1 MQFRT
6 LREGEIYKAQL
17 ARLGN
22 VPRVD
27 NALEALLWGV
37 CRKPEKFEK
46 VPGMKDCY
54 IAKTTA
60 AGLVPALRLLFKIED
75 ENCVTLHA
83 IGRDATE
90 ES

>member
-1 MQFRT
+1 MQLRT

-27 NALEALLWGV
+27 EALQALLWGI
-37 CRKPEKFEK
+37 CRKPDKFEP
-46 VPGMKDCY
+46 VLGMKDCY

-60 AGLVPALRLLFKIED
+60 SGLVPALRLLFKIED
-75 ENCVTLHA
+75 DDCVSLCA
-83 IGRDATE
+83 IGRDVTGG
-90 ES
+90 S